1 LSGVF
6 QKARGITPVRRTA
19 LGERLGGFIY
29 GTILSLAVLVG
40 GAKAYPHNGWKIVLL
55 LAVTATVFWLA
66 HVYADSLAHVLSL
79 DRHLSLAELQR
90 IGRHE
95 SSILE
100 AALPPL
106 AAVLLGAFGL
116 ISMKAAIWIAY
127 GLGLAVLTASGLIF
141 ARVERL
147 GWLATLLVVALNVA
161 LGLALVGLKLVV
173 TH

>member
-1 LSGVF
+1 M
-6 QKARGITPVRRTA
+6 A

-29 GTILSLAVLVG
+29 GTILALAVLVG
-40 GAKAYPHNGWKIVLL
+40 GVKAYPDDAWKIVLL
-55 LAVTATVFWLA
+55 LAVTAAVFWLA
-66 HVYADSLAHVLSL
+66 HVYAHGLAHVVAE
-79 DRHLSLAELQR
+79 DRHLSLAELRR

-106 AAVLLGAFGL
+106 AAMLLAAFGL
-116 ISMKAAIWIAY
+116 ISTKAGAWIAY
-127 GLGLAVLTASGLIF
+127 GLGLAVLMFSGLVF

-147 GWLATLLVVALNVA
+147 GWVATLVVVALNVA
-161 LGLALVGLKLVV
+161 LGLALVALKLVV